1 MMESSERDALVILQE
16 LKHSGYVS
24 HCERVDTIDS
34 LTAAIPKKH
43 WDVIICRYT
52 MPRFCGLAAIRV
64 VRDVG
69 LDIPVVIVSDA
80 DGEETAGAAIKAG
93 AADFIS
99 IREVGRLGA
108 AVQRELREVRERRD
122 RRRAEAAL
130 RRTEVELDEMQK
142 GLVQS
147 EKLAALGRFSSG
159 IAHELKNPLGIV
171 LGGIEFLEVK
181 TKRGDPDVRTAVSKI
196 KEAALR
202 AAQIVDDI
210 LKFAKPS
217 DLKLDLVDPNELVK
231 DALSLF
237 QYGIKSREIEI
248 RADFAKESMRVKVD
262 RNRIEQVLFNLFANA
277 VESLEGQGSV
287 HVGVMKRPRSTAFPH
302 GACVIEVTDTGVG
315 ISPENLRRLFEPFFT
330 TKRDQQGTGL
340 GLFIAKNIVSHH
352 NGDLKIESQAGKGTK
367 AQVIL
372 QLAE

>member
-1 MMESSERDALVILQE
+1 MMESSEQDALFILQE
-16 LKHSGYVS
+16 LKRSGYLPY
-24 HCERVDTIDS
+24 CERVETVDS
-34 LTAAIPKKH
+34 LTAAIPKKR
-43 WDVIICRYT
+43 WDVVICRHR
-52 MPRFCGLAAIRV
+52 MPRFSGLAAIRA

-80 DGEETAGAAIKAG
+80 DSQETACAAIKAG
-93 AADFIS
+93 AADFLS
-99 IREVGRLGA
+99 KKELGRLGA
-108 AVQRELREVRERRD
+108 AVQRELRAELERRD
-122 RRRAEAAL
+122 RRRAEAAP
-130 RRTEVELDEMQK
+130 RRTEVELDEIQK

-181 TKRGDPDVRTAVSKI
+181 TKKGDPDVRTAVSKI

-217 DLKLDLVDPNELVK
+217 DMQLDLVDPNELVK
-231 DALSLF
+231 GALSLF

-277 VESLEGQGSV
+277 VEALDGRGSV
-287 HVGVMKRPRSTAFPH
+287 RVGVMKRPRSSAYPR
-302 GACVIEVTDTGVG
+302 GACAIEVADTGVG
-315 ISPENLRRLFEPFFT
+315 ISPENIRRLFEPFFT

-340 GLFIAKNIVSHH
+340 GLFIAKSIVNHH
-352 NGDLKIESQAGKGTK
+352 NGDLKIESEAGRGTQAK
-367 AQVIL
+367 VIL